1 MDKVANRKDGT
12 LTIKKIKPNEAQ
24 IRTDLYYLLENMN
37 RLDDLIQKGKE
48 AEKEFKK
55 YEREFTR
62 LCKTYL
68 EGEQDE

>member
-12 LTIKKIKPNEAQ
+12 LTIKKIKPNKAQ

-48 AEKEFKK
+48 AEKELKE
-55 YEREFTR
+55 YEREFNR
-62 LCKTYL
+62 LCKIYL
-68 EGEQDE
+68 TGDQNE